1 MMKDT
6 PSFNSRGT
14 NVGIGE
20 YRVGNS
26 PMTVIG
32 LGSCIAL
39 ILHDSR
45 RKTGAVAHVMLPA
58 SNGNRDRPGKF
69 ADTAVPVLL
78 DELKEQGSNCRSV
91 TARLV
96 GGASMFRNFNG
107 SLNIGERN
115 AEALR
120 VLLADHRIPIELE
133 EVGGNTGR
141 SVLYRP
147 LDEGRIYVKRADG
160 SCNTL

>member
-1 MMKDT
+1 MKDT
-6 PSFNSRGT
+6 PSFKSRGT

-20 YRVGNS
+20 YRVGNF

-32 LGSCIAL
+32 LGSCVAL
-39 ILHDSR
+39 ILHDAR
-45 RKTGAVAHVMLPA
+45 QKTGAVAHVMLPE

-69 ADTAVPVLL
+69 ANTAVPLLL

-91 TARLV
+91 SARLV

-107 SLNIGERN
+107 NLNIGERN
-115 AEALR
+115 VEALR
-120 VLLADHRIPIELE
+120 EMLADHRIAIELE
-133 EVGGNTGR
+133 DVGGTSGR

-147 LDEGRIYVKRADG
+147 LEEGEIHIRRADG